1 MPTFKPA
8 REIQLST
15 SQGCLAGLHWPSET
29 GPRVLCLHGWL
40 DNAASFTPL
49 GPLLSPLDVL
59 AIDLPGHGHS
69 EHRHTTSR
77 YHFMDYL
84 LNIDAALDALEW
96 RDCHLLGHSLG
107 AAIATAYA
115 AGAPERVRSIVLLD
129 AMGPVSVSADS
140 TTDRLQRSLVK
151 NRRSPGRNR
160 RFESVEDMVKA
171 RRLVSGISQQ
181 AAQLICARAS
191 RKEGSHYQWRSDPS
205 LNWVSSLVMTDEQ
218 AMDLLSNIVAPTLT
232 FTATHDS
239 PWASAKK
246 LEKRRAALKHALHRT
261 LEGNHHFHMDAPAE
275 IAKIIR
281 EFITDNDTS
290 PDERLS

>member
-1 MPTFKPA
+1 
-8 REIQLST
+8 
-15 SQGCLAGLHWPSET
+15 
-29 GPRVLCLHGWL
+29 
-40 DNAASFTPL
+40 
-49 GPLLSPLDVL
+49 
-59 AIDLPGHGHS
+59 
-69 EHRHTTSR
+69 
-77 YHFMDYL
+77 
-84 LNIDAALDALEW
+84 
-96 RDCHLLGHSLG
+96 
-107 AAIATAYA
+107 
-115 AGAPERVRSIVLLD
+115 
-129 AMGPVSVSADS
+129 
-140 TTDRLQRSLVK
+140 
-151 NRRSPGRNR
+151 
-160 RFESVEDMVKA
+160 VKA